1 MKGGMNPRGR
11 IEVKLPTS
19 AMQEIESTGWDKCTD
34 GAVMRIQARGPA
46 SIVCEQGLYGGGV
59 NVAGTRWS
67 DQPQ

>member
-11 IEVKLPTS
+11 IEVKLPNS
-19 AMQEIESTGWDKCTD
+19 AMQEIESTRWDKCTD
-34 GAVMRIQARGPA
+34 GAVMRTQAREPA
-46 SIVCEQGLYGGGV
+46 SIVDEQGLGDGGV